1 MRGQQGLA
9 VEVFGQVVEHRAG
22 FVDDGGVFGVQAVHE
37 PAHERDLGQEL
48 GAREDVQVG
57 GAALVAVGF
66 AEAVEERVGCGGLHP
81 GDVEGGVADVRAGPA
96 SDGEERA
103 ALDG

>member
-9 VEVFGQVVEHRAG
+9 VQVLGQVVEHRAG
-22 FVDDGGVFGVQAVHE
+22 LLDDGGVFGVQAVHE

-57 GAALVAVGF
+57 GAAFVAVGL
-66 AEAVEERVGCGGLHP
+66 AEAVEERV
-81 GDVEGGVADVRAGPA
+81 
-96 SDGEERA
+96 
-103 ALDG
+103 